1 MRIKQPTGAD
11 VLNPPRNVPRVDRA
25 MLDEHLER
33 AARDPEG
40 ERAALAADEAL
51 TAALWPLRTVLER
64 EAGADW
70 RAPYE
75 VETVASH
82 VVGRLAAMR
91 AAKGLPAVELP
102 DRMLA
107 HCERLAQPPQSIP
120 LGDYVLELIAE
131 RRTRQHADRANR
143 G

>member
-1 MRIKQPTGAD
+1 
-11 VLNPPRNVPRVDRA
+11 

-33 AARDPEG
+33 AARDPGG
-40 ERAALAADEAL
+40 ERAALAADDAL
-51 TAALWPLRTVLER
+51 TAALWPLRTALER

-70 RAPYE
+70 RTPCE

-91 AAKGLPAVELP
+91 SAKGLPAVELP
-102 DRMLA
+102 DRTLA
-107 HCERLAQPPQSIP
+107 HWERLAQPPQSIP

-131 RRTRQHADRANR
+131 RRTRRDSERANR